1 MRSDWRGVARGTAP
15 KRSKS
20 ARGPPVCISSMAQ
33 QARPKSRYHCEVA
46 RPQLSREST
55 LVVKTVS
62 GSELSNGFIQCLQNS
77 RASGLDL
84 FHPFQIALGPRI
96 NQTKEEDADKKN
108 NLHERKQPL
117 PGFNPAAK
125 YRRHGKD
132 EGDLDFEDNKNQGN
146 KVKPDVEVNPS
157 AHGGRLAVFV
167 SLKFSHVQL
176 RRPEQ
181 ATDYQVSPDEA

>member
-33 QARPKSRYHCEVA
+33 QARPKSIYHCDEA

-62 GSELSNGFIQCLQNS
+62 GSELSNGFIQSLQNK
-77 RASGLDL
+77 RASGPDL

-96 NQTKEEDADKKN
+96 NKTKKDNDKKN
-108 NLHERKQPL
+108 NNTNE
-117 PGFNPAAK
+117 
-125 YRRHGKD
+125 
-132 EGDLDFEDNKNQGN
+132 
-146 KVKPDVEVNPS
+146 
-157 AHGGRLAVFV
+157 
-167 SLKFSHVQL
+167 LKH
-176 RRPEQ
+176 
-181 ATDYQVSPDEA
+181 T